1 VTGFLRKCRLPR
13 VAQFPAFR
21 AIRMT
26 VNGQAARPRSGE
38 WIAKAAVV
46 LGATLI
52 AKAERWPRARAG
64 WRQRVR
70 LVTARRLG
78 AKSMAMHNDLSLH
91 EAPAADVESIG
102 RMDVVPT
109 LLDTVCRITGMRFAA
124 IARVTDDRW
133 IACSVR
139 DEINFGLKPGSE
151 LKPETTICH
160 EIRQSRQAVV
170 ISDVDADPAYAT
182 HHTPAIYGLKSYISV
197 PILLPDGRFFGTL
210 CAIDTVPRD
219 LTKPEVLSS
228 FEMFAKL
235 VALQLDQ
242 ADMITARL
250 VDSEALL
257 ESEARH
263 RQILDSATDFAIVA
277 TDLNGKVTR
286 WNRGAENILGWSEQE
301 MLGEPVD
308 RFFTPDDRS
317 GGRPQHEMQCA
328 LELGHGND
336 ERWHLRADG
345 SRFWAQGEMTPLKRN
360 DGEVIGFVKVLR
372 DRTRDRQREQ
382 RLDLLARASA
392 GLLSSDD
399 PDKVLQEILSSGA
412 ETLGYDQSYSYLLND
427 DCTRMRLLQ
436 SSGVEEDVRGWL
448 ADACPADV
456 PLCGLVAQQR
466 APLVLDH
473 IQQSTDP
480 RTEISRRKGS
490 RAYAGFPVMS
500 EDKLYGVLSFVS
512 VSHDRFQEEAISFF
526 ESFARFLSIGRERL
540 DREAALSDLAM
551 TLERRVDVR
560 TRELMVS
567 EEALR
572 QSQKMD
578 AVGQLTGGVAHDFNN
593 LLTVIRG
600 SVDLL
605 RRPGLPIERRDRYIQ
620 AIGDTAERAT
630 KLTGQLLAFARRQTL
645 SPATFDVGARLRG
658 VADMLDSVTGV
669 RVTIA
674 LELPEEPC
682 IVRADL
688 SQFETA
694 LVNMAVNARDA
705 MDGEGQLTIKAEC
718 ALGMPA
724 IRGHAGVDRP
734 FVAISLT
741 DTGTGIAQHD
751 LTRIFEPFF
760 TTKEVGKGTG
770 LGLSQVFGFAK
781 QSGGDVGVESAPG
794 AGTTFTL
801 YLPEAEDGTQVGDA
815 GQNDDRSPISRS
827 LCILIAE
834 DNLEVGRFSSEALQ
848 DMGYRTVLV
857 PSAEAALEK
866 LGDDGNG
873 FDALFSDVVMPGIG
887 GLELAKKL
895 RASMPELPVI
905 LASGYSHVLAHEGAH
920 GFKLL
925 QKPYSAAQ
933 LSQAL
938 ESVIGQME
946 HSAS

>member
-1 VTGFLRKCRLPR
+1 MGNESFVSD
-13 VAQFPAFR
+13 AF
-21 AIRMT
+21 
-26 VNGQAARPRSGE
+26 S
-38 WIAKAAVV
+38 
-46 LGATLI
+46 
-52 AKAERWPRARAG
+52 
-64 WRQRVR
+64 
-70 LVTARRLG
+70 
-78 AKSMAMHNDLSLH
+78 D
-91 EAPAADVESIG
+91 DVDSIN
-102 RMDVVPT
+102 RIDIVPT
-109 LLDTVCRITGMRFAA
+109 LLDTVCQITGMRFAA
-124 IARVTDDRW
+124 IARVTEDRW

-151 LKPETTICH
+151 LKLETTICH
-160 EIRQSRQAVV
+160 EIRQSRKAVV
-170 ISDVDADPAYAT
+170 ISDVDVDPAYAR

-210 CAIDTVPRD
+210 CAIDPLPRD
-219 LTKPEVLSS
+219 LNRPEILSS
-228 FEMFAKL
+228 FGLFAKL
-235 VALQLDQ
+235 VALHLNQ
-242 ADMITARL
+242 ADLLTASL
-250 VDSEALL
+250 AHSDALA
-257 ESEARH
+257 EGETRH

-277 TDLNGKVTR
+277 TNLDGKVTR

-308 RFFTPDDRS
+308 RFFTPEDRAI
-317 GGRPQHEMQCA
+317 GRPQHEMQCA
-328 LELGHGND
+328 LEVGHGND

-345 SRFWAQGEMTPLKRN
+345 QRFWAQGEMTPLKRN

-372 DRTRDRQREQ
+372 DRTEERLREQ

-399 PDKVLQEILSSGA
+399 PDKVLQEILSAGS
-412 ETLGYDQSYSYLLND
+412 ETLGYEKSFSYLLNNN
-427 DCTRMRLLQ
+427 CTRMRLLQ
-436 SSGVEEDVRGWL
+436 SSGVEEDIKDWL
-448 ADACPADV
+448 ADTCPVDV

-466 APLVLDH
+466 APLILDH
-473 IQQSTDP
+473 IQESTDP
-480 RTEISRRKGS
+480 RTEISRRHGT

-500 EDKLYGVLSFVS
+500 EDKLFGVISFVS
-512 VSHDRFQEEAISFF
+512 VNRDRFADEAISFF
-526 ESFARFLSIGRERL
+526 ENFARFLSIGRERL

-551 TLERRVDVR
+551 TLEHRVEAR
-560 TRELMVS
+560 TRELMIS

-605 RRPGLPIERRDRYIQ
+605 RRPDLPAERRNRYIQ

-645 SPATFDVGARLRG
+645 SPAAFDVGTRLRE
-658 VADMLDSVTGV
+658 VADMLNSVTGA

-674 LELPEEPC
+674 LDLPVTPC
-682 IVRADL
+682 VVRADL

-705 MDGEGQLTIKAEC
+705 MNGEGQLTIKAVC
-718 ALGMPA
+718 AAGVPP
-724 IRGHAGVDRP
+724 IRGHAGVQSR

-741 DTGTGIAQHD
+741 DTGIGIQPLD
-751 LTRIFEPFF
+751 LPRIFEPFF
-760 TTKEVGKGTG
+760 TTKDVGKGTG

-781 QSGGDVGVESAPG
+781 QSGGDVDVESTPG
-794 AGTTFTL
+794 EGTTFTL
-801 YLPEAEDGTQVGDA
+801 YLPEAEGAHVDDA
-815 GQNDDRSPISRS
+815 PQNACRSPVKRS
-827 LCILIAE
+827 LRILIAE

-857 PSAEAALEK
+857 PSAEDALEI
-866 LGDDGNG
+866 LDRDGSG
-873 FDALFSDVVMPGIG
+873 FDAVFSDVVMPGIG

-895 RASMPELPVI
+895 KIRMPGMPVI
-905 LASGYSHVLAHEGAH
+905 LASGYSHVLAAEGAH

-925 QKPYSAAQ
+925 QKPYSAEQ

-938 ESVIGQME
+938 ESLIVRADVEAAM
-946 HSAS
+946 SD